1 MLMNKSEPNLER
13 ISRDIKTIST
23 FTSPGEAGHT
33 RISFSDEDRQAR
45 KHVARLMAKE
55 AKLSV
60 RVDPVGNLIGRR
72 EGKKQGAAIL
82 VGSHLDTVRGGGRFD
97 GIAGVIA
104 GIEVARRFEEKGIAT
119 IHPLE
124 VVVFMAEEPSPFGI
138 STVGSR
144 GMAGKLQGEVIPS
157 LEDDT
162 GRQLETAIRQMD
174 GNPERIDEAR
184 RSSGDVFAFFE
195 LHIEQGP
202 FLASR
207 GIPIGVVEGIV
218 GISRGRIEVTGRN
231 DHSGTTPMKARR
243 DALAAAS
250 EIVLSLERVCEELDG
265 VVGTI
270 GKMDVFPNT
279 TNVVPGRVTLGMEI
293 RSHSEVL
300 LDQTAS
306 LFKRELKRIS
316 ERRRVQ
322 IGSEIEISSK
332 PVVFN
337 PKIVERIEGICDRL
351 AIPHMKMISGAG
363 HDASHIAEIAPTGM
377 IFVPSRDGR
386 SHCSEEWSEFEHI
399 CLGTEVL
406 ACTIIEID
414 REEDI

>member
-1 MLMNKSEPNLER
+1 MDKSEPNLER

-23 FTSPGEAGHT
+23 FTSPGETGYT
-33 RISFSDEDRQAR
+33 RISFSEEDRQAR
-45 KHVARLMAKE
+45 KHVAWLMANE

-60 RVDPVGNLIGRR
+60 TVDPVGNLIGRR

-82 VGSHLDTVRGGGRFD
+82 IGSHLDTVRGGGRFD

-104 GIEVARRFEEKGIAT
+104 GIEVARRFEEKGIET
-119 IHPLE
+119 MHPLE
-124 VVVFMAEEPSPFGI
+124 VVVFVAEEPSPLGI

-144 GMAGKLQGEVIPS
+144 GMAGKLQQEVIPL

-162 GRQLETAIRQMD
+162 GRKLGTAIRQMD

-184 RSSGDVFAFFE
+184 RSSDDVLAFFE

-218 GISRGRIEVTGRN
+218 GISRGRIEVMGRN

-250 EIVLSLERVCEELDG
+250 EVVLSLERVCEELDG

-270 GKMDVFPNT
+270 GKIDVFPNT
-279 TNVVPGRVTLGMEI
+279 LNVVPGRVTLGMEI
-293 RSHSEVL
+293 RSRSETL
-300 LDQTAS
+300 LNQAAS
-306 LFKRELKRIS
+306 LFKRELKKIGQK
-316 ERRRVQ
+316 RRVQ
-322 IGSEIEISSK
+322 ISSEIEISSK

-337 PKIVERIEGICDRL
+337 AKIVERIDGICDRL
-351 AIPHMKMISGAG
+351 DIPRMKMVSGAG
-363 HDASHIAEIAPTGM
+363 HDASHISEIAPTGM
-377 IFVPSRDGR
+377 IFIPSRGGR
-386 SHCSEEWSEFEHI
+386 SHCAEEWSEFEHI
-399 CLGTEVL
+399 RLGTEVL

-414 REEDI
+414 REWEI